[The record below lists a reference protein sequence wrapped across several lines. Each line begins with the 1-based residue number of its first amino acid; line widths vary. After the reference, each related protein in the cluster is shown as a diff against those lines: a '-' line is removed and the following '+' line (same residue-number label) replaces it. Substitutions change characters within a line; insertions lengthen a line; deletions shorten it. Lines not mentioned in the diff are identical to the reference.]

1 MDLGFLGRLEMRTDY
16 RDTSKPAVLNSDAV
30 LSEYQHVADETLAAL
45 ARITAAA
52 T

>member
-1 MDLGFLGRLEMRTDY
+1 MRTDY

-30 LSEYQHVADETLAAL
+30 LSEYQHVADETVAAL
-45 ARITAAA
+45 GKLTAAA